1 MHTPELTRER
11 LLDDL
16 RAVLHTAEE
25 FAHAASTQTGDKLA
39 SARSK
44 MEATLQ
50 NTRAHLEAAE
60 AVVTASAKEAVA
72 TTERSIKDHPW
83 TAVSIS
89 AGIGLLV
96 GILIGR
102 R

>member
-1 MHTPELTRER
+1 MDTQELTRER
-11 LLDDL
+11 LLAEL
-16 RAVLHTAEE
+16 KSVLHSAEE
-25 FAHAASTQTGDKLA
+25 FAHAAASQSGEKLA
-39 SARSK
+39 IARAK
-44 MEATLQ
+44 MDATLQ
-50 NTRAHLEAAE
+50 STRERVGAAE
-60 AVVTASAKEAVA
+60 AAVAATAKEAVA

-83 TAVSIS
+83 SAVSIS

>member
-1 MHTPELTRER
+1 MQSPEITKER

-16 RAVLHTAEE
+16 RSVLHSAEE
-25 FAHAASTQTGDKLA
+25 FAHAASNQTGEKLA
-39 SARSK
+39 IARAK

-50 NTRAHLEAAE
+50 HTRERLGAAE
-60 AVVTASAKEAVA
+60 TAVAASAKEAVA
-72 TTERSIKDHPW
+72 TTERSIRDHPW
-83 TAVSIS
+83 SAVSIS

>member
-1 MHTPELTRER
+1 MQAHEMTKER
-11 LLDDL
+11 LLDEL
-16 RAVLHTAEE
+16 RSVLHSAEE
-25 FAHAASTQTGDKLA
+25 FAHAASSQSGDKLA
-39 SARSK
+39 IARDK
-44 MEATLQ
+44 MEATLR
-50 NTRAHLEAAE
+50 NARERLGAAE
-60 AVVTASAKEAVA
+60 DAVAASAKEAVA

-83 TAVSIS
+83 SAVSIS